1 MLELIAC
8 LVVHRNPMRDSGAD
22 LDSPRSPGGG
32 GLGEG
37 LLGGIAEGVKGGMGA
52 AMEQL
57 HEQGHKAIDAAAESV
72 EGSDSAVGKLA
83 KGAAHKALDDK
94 AGEGIDAPAGKKKG
108 RK

>member
-1 MLELIAC
+1 MLELTAC

-52 AMEQL
+52 AM
-57 HEQGHKAIDAAAESV
+57 EQGHKAIDAAAESV

>member
-1 MLELIAC
+1 M
-8 LVVHRNPMRDSGAD
+8 
-22 LDSPRSPGGG
+22 
-32 GLGEG
+32 
-37 LLGGIAEGVKGGMGA
+37 
-52 AMEQL
+52 
-57 HEQGHKAIDAAAESV
+57 EQGHKAIDAAAESV